1 MYDII
6 IIGAGM
12 AGLTSA
18 IYARRANKKVL
29 ILDKNGYGGQ
39 ILESLQVDNY
49 PGFSGISGYDLMTNV
64 YNQVKNLGAEIEFE
78 EVIDIDKNKC
88 VVTKKNKY
96 FAKSII
102 IATGVIS
109 RKLGID
115 NEDKFKGRGIS
126 YCATCDGMF
135 FKEKKVA
142 VVGGGNTALEDALYL
157 SDICEKI
164 YLIHRRDNFRGDNS
178 TIDKMLDKN
187 NIEIKYNC
195 NITNINGNDKLESIV
210 LNNDEKIYID
220 GLFIAIGK
228 SSINADFLNII
239 ERNDKGF
246 IKVNNY
252 MTNIDG
258 IFAVGDCIEKSLRQL
273 VTAASDGAIATTEA
287 IKYINKNT

>member
-142 VVGGGNTALEDALYL
+142 VVGGGNTALEDVLYL

-178 TIDKMLDKN
+178 TIDKILDKN

-287 IKYINKNT
+287 IKYINKKT